1 MSQIPMSCDL
11 AQTPTMK
18 TTDVGAF
25 PFFVVLQSFFRSY
38 SSSLYTGSTVVSS
51 TQTQTRPRTFA
62 CTYKRILCCMLV
74 SYQNRIFKANKPD
87 VMKDGFAVYLQRATQ
102 ELFFTN
108 KLNYLLVCV
117 PLAIISNGGG
127 WGDGLTFTFSLIAIC
142 PLAERL
148 GFVTEQLAGY
158 TNSTVGGLL
167 NASFGNATEMIV
179 SMYALKAGLLRVVQL
194 SLLGSILS
202 NMLLVLGCAFL
213 FGGMSRKEQYFN
225 AEGVMMNFGLL
236 LLAVMGLSLPAVLHF
251 THTELH
257 GTASELALSRFSS
270 TILLLIYLAFLYFQL
285 VTHTHLYED
294 EEDDDDEDEELVLGF
309 WDSIVWLGIFT
320 VFISILSDYLVATIE
335 GASASWDFSVAF
347 ISVILLPIVG
357 NAAEHA
363 SAVMFAMKNKMDIS
377 LGVAVGSS
385 TQIALL
391 VIPFCVIVGW
401 FMDKPMDLNLQ
412 MFETATLFTT
422 VITVAFVCQDGRSNW
437 LKGLVLILAY
447 ILLSASFFFHK
458 DPALIGR
465 QAASSINEWN
475 EEF

>member
-1 MSQIPMSCDL
+1 M
-11 AQTPTMK
+11 
-18 TTDVGAF
+18 
-25 PFFVVLQSFFRSY
+25 Y
-38 SSSLYTGSTVVSS
+38 
-51 TQTQTRPRTFA
+51 
-62 CTYKRILCCMLV
+62 
-74 SYQNRIFKANKPD
+74 N
-87 VMKDGFAVYLQRATQ
+87 
-102 ELFFTN
+102 
-108 KLNYLLVCV
+108 
-117 PLAIISNGGG
+117 
-127 WGDGLTFTFSLIAIC
+127 
-142 PLAERL
+142 L
-148 GFVTEQLAGY
+148 GV
-158 TNSTVGGLL
+158 
-167 NASFGNATEMIV
+167 
-179 SMYALKAGLLRVVQL
+179 
-194 SLLGSILS
+194 
-202 NMLLVLGCAFL
+202 
-213 FGGMSRKEQYFN
+213 
-225 AEGVMMNFGLL
+225 
-236 LLAVMGLSLPAVLHF
+236 
-251 THTELH
+251 
-257 GTASELALSRFSS
+257 
-270 TILLLIYLAFLYFQL
+270 
-285 VTHTHLYED
+285 
-294 EEDDDDEDEELVLGF
+294 
-309 WDSIVWLGIFT
+309 FT